1 MMEDRLNKNIMLNE
15 IIHLLNEMSPYLL
28 LGFFIAGIMH
38 AFLPGR
44 LYSKYLSKNS
54 IRSVINAALLGIP
67 LPLCSCGVIPTAMSL
82 RKEGASKGA
91 VVSFLI
97 ATPQTGVDSIVATY
111 SLMGLPFAIIRPI
124 VALFTALFGGQL
136 VNQVVKC
143 DNEGSANGEYDS
155 AEDHCCCHHEETKHD
170 DEHCCC
176 HHEEPKHEDEHC
188 CCHHEE
194 PKHED
199 EHCCC
204 HHEESHC
211 CCHNESDKE
220 KKGFFQKMGVALR
233 YAFVD
238 MIDDIGKWLVI
249 GIVIAAII
257 TVAVPDDWFAIF
269 KDNTWLSI
277 ILVLAISI
285 PMYVCA
291 TGSIPIA
298 VALMLKGLTPGAGLV
313 LLMAGPAANMASI
326 LIIRH
331 RLGWKTLAAYLA
343 SIIGGAVAA
352 AAVIDYLLPRSW
364 FATALQQYSCCEE
377 SGTPVQWICTVV
389 LTLLLLYAA
398 YNHYISKKPSG
409 CHCSE

>member
-1 MMEDRLNKNIMLNE
+1 MLNE

-38 AFLPGR
+38 AFIPGR

-143 DNEGSANGEYDS
+143 DNEGSANGGYDS
-155 AEDHCCCHHEETKHD
+155 AEDHCCCHHEEPKHD
-170 DEHCCC
+170 EEHCCC
-176 HHEEPKHEDEHC
+176 HHEEPKHEEEHC

-194 PKHED
+194 PKHEE

-352 AAVIDYLLPRSW
+352 AVVIDYLLPRSW

-398 YNHYISKKPSG
+398 YNHYICKKPSG

>member
-1 MMEDRLNKNIMLNE
+1 MFNE

-38 AFLPGR
+38 AFIPGR

-155 AEDHCCCHHEETKHD
+155 AED
-170 DEHCCC
+170 
-176 HHEEPKHEDEHC
+176 HC

-352 AAVIDYLLPRSW
+352 AVVIDYLLPRSW
-364 FATALQQYSCCEE
+364 FTTALQQYSCCEE

-398 YNHYISKKPSG
+398 YNHYIRKKPSG

>member
-1 MMEDRLNKNIMLNE
+1 MLNE

-38 AFLPGR
+38 AFIPGR

-155 AEDHCCCHHEETKHD
+155 AEDHCCCHHEEPKHD
-170 DEHCCC
+170 EEHCCC
-176 HHEEPKHEDEHC
+176 HHEEPKHEE
-188 CCHHEE
+188 
-194 PKHED
+194 

-331 RLGWKTLAAYLA
+331 RLGWKTLAAYLI

-364 FATALQQYSCCEE
+364 FTTALQQYSCCEE

-398 YNHYISKKPSG
+398 YNHYIRKKPSG

>member
-1 MMEDRLNKNIMLNE
+1 MLNE

-38 AFLPGR
+38 AFIPGR

-155 AEDHCCCHHEETKHD
+155 AEDHCCCHHEEPKHD
-170 DEHCCC
+170 E
-176 HHEEPKHEDEHC
+176 EHC

-313 LLMAGPAANMASI
+313 LLMAGPAVNMASI
-326 LIIRH
+326 LIIRP
-331 RLGWKTLAAYLA
+331 RLGWKTLAAYLI

-364 FATALQQYSCCEE
+364 FTTALQQYSCCEE

-398 YNHYISKKPSG
+398 YNHYIRKKPSG

>member
-1 MMEDRLNKNIMLNE
+1 MLNE

-38 AFLPGR
+38 AFIPGR

-155 AEDHCCCHHEETKHD
+155 AEDHCCCHNEEPKHD
-170 DEHCCC
+170 EEHCCC

-188 CCHHEE
+188 CCHN
-194 PKHED
+194 
-199 EHCCC
+199 
-204 HHEESHC
+204 EESHC

-331 RLGWKTLAAYLA
+331 RLGWKTLAAYLI

-364 FATALQQYSCCEE
+364 FTTALQQYSCCEE

-398 YNHYISKKPSG
+398 YNHYIRKKPSG

>member
-1 MMEDRLNKNIMLNE
+1 
-15 IIHLLNEMSPYLL
+15 
-28 LGFFIAGIMH
+28 
-38 AFLPGR
+38 
-44 LYSKYLSKNS
+44 
-54 IRSVINAALLGIP
+54 
-67 LPLCSCGVIPTAMSL
+67 
-82 RKEGASKGA
+82 
-91 VVSFLI
+91 
-97 ATPQTGVDSIVATY
+97 
-111 SLMGLPFAIIRPI
+111 
-124 VALFTALFGGQL
+124 
-136 VNQVVKC
+136 
-143 DNEGSANGEYDS
+143 
-155 AEDHCCCHHEETKHD
+155 
-170 DEHCCC
+170 
-176 HHEEPKHEDEHC
+176 
-188 CCHHEE
+188 
-194 PKHED
+194 
-199 EHCCC
+199 
-204 HHEESHC
+204 
-211 CCHNESDKE
+211 
-220 KKGFFQKMGVALR
+220 MGVALR

-331 RLGWKTLAAYLA
+331 RLGWKTLAAYLI

-364 FATALQQYSCCEE
+364 FTTALQQYSCCEE

-398 YNHYISKKPSG
+398 YNHYIRKKPSG